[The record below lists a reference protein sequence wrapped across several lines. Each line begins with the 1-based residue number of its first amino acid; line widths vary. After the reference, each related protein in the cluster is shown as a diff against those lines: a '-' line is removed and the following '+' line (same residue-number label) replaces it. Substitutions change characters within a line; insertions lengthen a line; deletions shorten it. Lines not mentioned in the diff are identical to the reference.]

1 MRRVATS
8 LMCLALMASMAVAS
22 FATPSDPSN
31 GAYLGVMVEK
41 VSPETAAALHLS
53 SGGAAI
59 ENVDQDGPACR
70 AGIKNGDIVTAFN
83 GKPVNDRDQFAGM
96 IHWSAPGSTVM
107 LTVNRDGKSQD
118 MKVKLGDWKQMAVIP
133 ATPRTPLSPVGTMPF
148 AAPMPPDPPDVDVH
162 IHMPMMARSGIMVEP
177 LSPQ

>member
-41 VSPETAAALHLS
+41 VSPETAAALHLG

-70 AGIKNGDIVTAFN
+70 AGIKSGDIVTAFN
-83 GKPVNDRDQFAGM
+83 GKPVNDRVQFASM
-96 IHWSAPGSTVM
+96 IHSSAPGSTVM

-118 MKVKLGDWKQMAVIP
+118 MKVKLGDWKQMAVVP
-133 ATPRTPLSPVGTMPF
+133 APPLNPVGTMPF
-148 AAPMPPDPPDVDVH
+148 AEPMPPRPPDVDV
-162 IHMPMMARSGIMVEP
+162 
-177 LSPQ
+177 